1 MVEEALR
8 VAYREAIGVTKTT
21 EGNASVLHGVVVD
34 KTTNRFMATYCLGPN
49 NGSLCKIFAT
59 REDADYWFDSMEC
72 LMSKGRLKN
81 NLAVLRKAEATRKAT
96 AAAIDAILKEN
107 ITIQPETSKH
117 FAKPMSEGKNAFSEI
132 FNPAEP
138 EKDPKFAMKKAAVR
152 LFKLSL
158 EQLCEMASGETF
170 DGYILGT
177 HNRTLGWRSTVC
189 ILVKDGGFTAED
201 VGEFL
206 VQSGLKKIGLLSA
219 TGDEKVAN
227 PRKATSCCFF

>member
-96 AAAIDAILKEN
+96 AAAIDARCFVSFLYSKKIFWWTLNFGILK
-107 ITIQPETSKH
+107 
-117 FAKPMSEGKNAFSEI
+117 G
-132 FNPAEP
+132 
-138 EKDPKFAMKKAAVR
+138 
-152 LFKLSL
+152 
-158 EQLCEMASGETF
+158 TF
-170 DGYILGT
+170 
-177 HNRTLGWRSTVC
+177 
-189 ILVKDGGFTAED
+189 
-201 VGEFL
+201 
-206 VQSGLKKIGLLSA
+206 
-219 TGDEKVAN
+219 
-227 PRKATSCCFF
+227 